1 MKRILFLVTFVCA
14 AMFSACEYDD
24 SALWGEIDGVKQE
37 LADHERR
44 IAALEELCK
53 QMNTNISALQTAVTA
68 LQNNDF
74 VTNVAPIT
82 KDGETIGYTVTF
94 SKSGSI
100 TIYNGEDGKDG
111 ADGEDAV
118 APVIGVKQDSDG
130 VYYWTL
136 DGEWLTDDAGNKIK
150 AEGKD
155 GKDGEDA
162 TDGEDGVT
170 PQLKIEDDYWY
181 VSYDNGATWKRLGKA
196 TGDSNTNVTDCD
208 CIIKD
213 VRQDDNNVYFELT
226 DGTIITIPKS
236 NGENNSGDN
245 GDDGDTSATLPPS
258 NEIWYTS
265 TDGKIVEPNNSNAF
279 GANIVSN
286 TYEEG
291 KGVIKFDGDVTEIG
305 EKAFEWCRNLTSIT
319 IPDSVTVIGEDAF
332 SDCSSLTSVNI
343 GDSVTTIGRSAFYYC
358 SSLTTITIPDSV
370 TVIGED
376 AFNYCYSIISITI
389 PDSVTTIG
397 DGTFETCASLTSITI
412 PDSVTTIGERAFWSC
427 SSLTSITIPDSVTVI
442 GDDAFHSCHSL
453 TTITIPDS
461 VTVIGETAFY
471 DCISLKAFYGKF
483 ATIDNRALIVNGVLK
498 VFAIGCGATSYTIP
512 NNVTQIESAAFE
524 GCSSLTS
531 ITIPNSVTE
540 IESGAFYGC
549 SSLTS
554 ITIPDSVTKIGDDA
568 FHFCSSLTSATIGNS
583 VTKIGRAAFGWC
595 SSLTTF
601 YGKFAA
607 DNGRCLVNGSTIIA
621 YAEASGTTYTIPDS
635 VTEIGDSAFYYCSSL
650 TTITIPESVTEI
662 GEYAF
667 SWCGRLTSIY
677 CKPTVPPT
685 GSGNMFKS
693 ISSLAKIYVPIGS
706 GAAYKA
712 ADGWKDYASMIE
724 EKAM

>member
-170 PQLKIEDDYWY
+170 PQLKIENDYWY

-196 TGDSNTNVTDCD
+196 TGDSNTNVTDCN

-213 VRQDDNNVYFELT
+213 VRQDDDNVYFELT

-236 NGENNSGDN
+236 NGDNNSGDD

-265 TDGKIVEPNNSNAF
+265 TDGKIVEPKD
-279 GANIVSN
+279 GAMGAVIVSN
-286 TYEEG
+286 TYTNG
-291 KGVIKFDGDVTEIG
+291 VGVIVFDRKITAIGDGSFESCKNLKSISLPDSVTKIG
-305 EKAFEWCRNLTSIT
+305 YGVFQWSNLTSI
-319 IPDSVTVIGEDAF
+319 I
-332 SDCSSLTSVNI
+332 
-343 GDSVTTIGRSAFYYC
+343 
-358 SSLTTITIPDSV
+358 
-370 TVIGED
+370 
-376 AFNYCYSIISITI
+376 I
-389 PDSVTTIG
+389 PDSVTTIEG
-397 DGTFETCASLTSITI
+397 AAFRLCSGLANITI
-412 PDSVTTIGERAFWSC
+412 PDGVTLIGWRTFHGC
-427 SSLTSITIPDSVTVI
+427 SSLTNITIPNSVTYI
-442 GDDAFHSCHSL
+442 EAGAF
-453 TTITIPDS
+453 
-461 VTVIGETAFY
+461 A
-471 DCISLKAFYGKF
+471 
-483 ATIDNRALIVNGVLK
+483 
-498 VFAIGCGATSYTIP
+498 
-512 NNVTQIESAAFE
+512 

-531 ITIPNSVTE
+531 IYCESTIPPTCLSYN
-540 IESGAFYGC
+540 GQW
-549 SSLTS
+549 
-554 ITIPDSVTKIGDDA
+554 
-568 FHFCSSLTSATIGNS
+568 
-583 VTKIGRAAFGWC
+583 AAF
-595 SSLTTF
+595 
-601 YGKFAA
+601 
-607 DNGRCLVNGSTIIA
+607 D
-621 YAEASGTTYTIPDS
+621 D
-635 VTEIGDSAFYYCSSL
+635 IGA
-650 TTITIPESVTEI
+650 T
-662 GEYAF
+662 
-667 SWCGRLTSIY
+667 
-677 CKPTVPPT
+677 
-685 GSGNMFKS
+685 
-693 ISSLAKIYVPIGS
+693 AKIYVPVGS

-712 ADGWKDYASMIE
+712 AKYWSDYASMIE